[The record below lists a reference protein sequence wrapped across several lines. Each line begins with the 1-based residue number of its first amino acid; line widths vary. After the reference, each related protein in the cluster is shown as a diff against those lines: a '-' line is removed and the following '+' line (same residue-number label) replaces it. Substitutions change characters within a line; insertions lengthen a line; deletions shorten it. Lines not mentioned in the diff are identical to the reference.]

1 MARKA
6 AAFLKATE
14 DEDRIPVL
22 TEMWADLDS
31 KSEGAPFAK
40 NILSSQVYPLEIWK
54 PSDGRRYGKSSLDG
68 VYDLDDT
75 HICTCICKLASMIY

>member
-22 TEMWADLDS
+22 TEVWAELDS
-31 KSEGAPFAK
+31 ESEGAPFAK
-40 NILSSQVYPLEIWK
+40 NILSSQVYPLEI
-54 PSDGRRYGKSSLDG
+54 
-68 VYDLDDT
+68 
-75 HICTCICKLASMIY
+75 